1 MHRFHALALL
11 AVSMVACFGGFE
23 GVTSENTG
31 GAGSS
36 GSNGGAGATGNSS
49 PVVELVAKDPL
60 RRTYDFLRS
69 AHGGILQDGE
79 IKNAG
84 SHIDFSSYNADALTV
99 GIQGGEIGAIVDLG
113 DDEAVATSIGTP
125 GGGQGFAGL
134 TLVNGAFNMEAA
146 NKLFEL
152 SATNTESTSDH
163 APVIVGHIY
172 ALRVIDTNSG
182 KLDLVVK
189 LLVTDFAPQERVS
202 FRWAK
207 LSGTKN
213 P

>member
-1 MHRFHALALL
+1 MSL
-11 AVSMVACFGGFE
+11 VACFGGFE
-23 GVTSENTG
+23 GVTTENSTG
-31 GAGSS
+31 GAGAG
-36 GSNGGAGATGNSS
+36 GSNGGAGAAGTTS

-79 IKNAG
+79 VKNAG

-113 DDEAVATSIGTP
+113 DDEAVATSIGTS
-125 GGGQGFAGL
+125 GSGQGFAGL
-134 TLVNGAFNMEAA
+134 TLVNGLFNAEAA

-152 SATNTESTSDH
+152 SATNTKNTSDH
-163 APVIVGHIY
+163 AQAIVGHVY
-172 ALRVIDTNSG
+172 ALRIIETNSQ

-189 LLVTDFAPQERVS
+189 LIVTDFAPQERVS

-207 LSGTKN
+207 LSGTKT